1 MRSILGIALATA
13 VASAAHATSAPPFD
27 YASEVNP
34 FIGTT
39 NGGNTYPGA
48 TLPFGMVAFSPE
60 ETPLPG
66 KRYPIAAPGGYEYRV
81 IGIKGFS
88 LTHLSG
94 TGCTGASGDIPFMPI
109 TAPVTMSPSADN
121 SFSMYSSSFSHA
133 HENASPGF
141 YSVNLDNG
149 VNVALTATLRT
160 GLAEF
165 TFPRDKPANLL
176 VRTSDSE
183 VGSSDASVKVD
194 PDRREVTGSVTSGNF
209 CGYLSPDRR
218 ESYYT
223 LYFVAKFD
231 QPFRAGG
238 TWEDKSVHEGARE
251 AHGGTTYGDRGHPP
265 GDKGSGAWISFDP
278 PKTPANVMCAGTC
291 VEMHAS
297 AFPM

>member
-1 MRSILGIALATA
+1 MRLRRQRATTTRGRRSMRSIFGIALATA
-13 VASAAHATSAPPFD
+13 VASAAHAASAPPFD

-94 TGCTGASGDIPFMPI
+94 TGCTGASGDIPFMPV
-109 TAPVTMSPSADN
+109 TVPVEMSPSADY
-121 SFSMYSSSFSHA
+121 SFTMYSSSFSHA
-133 HENASPGF
+133 HEEASPGW
-141 YSVNLDNG
+141 YKVTLDNG
-149 VNVALTATLRT
+149 VTTKLSATLRT
-160 GLAEF
+160 GFAQF
-165 TFPRDKPANLL
+165 AFPTAKPANLL

-194 PDRREVTGSVTSGNF
+194 PEKREITGSVTSGNF

-231 QPFRAGG
+231 APFTAGG
-238 TWEDKSVHEGARE
+238 GWEDKRVRAGATE
-251 AHGGTTYGDRGHPP
+251 AHGGTTYGDRG
-265 GDKGSGAWISFDP
+265 
-278 PKTPANVMCAGTC
+278 
-291 VEMHAS
+291 
-297 AFPM
+297 